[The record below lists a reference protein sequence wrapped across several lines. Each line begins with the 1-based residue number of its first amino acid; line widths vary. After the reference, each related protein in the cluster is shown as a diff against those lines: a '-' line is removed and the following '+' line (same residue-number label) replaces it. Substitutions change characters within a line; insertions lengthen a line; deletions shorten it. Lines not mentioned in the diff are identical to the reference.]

1 MYFLLLV
8 LKEKYQWPGE
18 TWCQGYQSI
27 TNQMSTCI
35 CFQIWKTRK
44 THKVCHIERKR
55 ERDEQI
61 YTNRE
66 VETMFI
72 CGIAMHAI
80 VFYFSLLLCYSFCF
94 FQTLFWPCC
103 QSTGDTPAWLHWWM
117 VWGNRCTPCP
127 KILWPTRHSQRK
139 TGRYHTCMCA

>member
-8 LKEKYQWPGE
+8 LKEKYQWPEE

-44 THKVCHIERKR
+44 THKVCHREGERER

-66 VETMFI
+66 LEMLFI
-72 CGIAMHAI
+72 CGIAMHAM
-80 VFYFSLLLCYSFCF
+80 VFQLFIAPILFLLFLSDTILTLLPEYRGYPSVTTLVNGLRKQVYSMPKD
-94 FQTLFWPCC
+94 TL
-103 QSTGDTPAWLHWWM
+103 T
-117 VWGNRCTPCP
+117 
-127 KILWPTRHSQRK
+127 
-139 TGRYHTCMCA
+139 HTTLSEKNW